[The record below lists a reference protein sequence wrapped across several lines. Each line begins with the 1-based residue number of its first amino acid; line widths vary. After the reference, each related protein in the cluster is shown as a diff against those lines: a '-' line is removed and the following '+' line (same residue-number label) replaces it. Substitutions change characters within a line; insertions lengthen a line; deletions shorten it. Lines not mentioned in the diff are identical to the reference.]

1 MAGGASVTPF
11 GKHYPF
17 CEHHTHHIEYTKCAY
32 NLGPPLVIPDK
43 LIFALCLC
51 LIQRITQLFENLN
64 TQKEEGEM
72 DRTS

>member
-1 MAGGASVTPF
+1 M
-11 GKHYPF
+11 
-17 CEHHTHHIEYTKCAY
+17 
-32 NLGPPLVIPDK
+32 IPDE
-43 LIFALCLC
+43 LIFALCLR